1 MKYLKR
7 VVEDEVQ
14 ESLAFAGAVL
24 IEGPRGV
31 GKTSTGTLLSKS
43 TVRLDV
49 DTPALDLAR
58 VAPELVLRGDV
69 PRLIDEWQLADGIW
83 NQVRHQVDQRGK
95 PGQFILTGSA
105 SRQALGDRHPG
116 TGRIAR
122 VTMRP
127 MSLWEQGLSNGQVSL
142 QSLLR
147 GQEVQGIYDFNID
160 VAIQAI
166 CRGGFPA
173 AVDLGFPSAQKLMKA
188 YLDDVVNIDFSNLTG
203 QKRNSRRLHNLIRG
217 LARNVGSEIS
227 TAKLANEVG
236 STEGLPIKPET
247 LEGYLEVLRQM
258 FLVDDLRP
266 WAPQLRSSYVVRK
279 AWKRYLVDPS
289 LAAAALGADPASLL
303 GDLETTGFL
312 FENMAVRDL
321 RVYAQAMGCEVS
333 HYRDSGGLEVDAI
346 VEKTDGTWGAFEV
359 KLSPT
364 SVEKAAVT
372 LKKLEQ
378 QLDYTKSKKPSFLA
392 VLTTGTYSYVRPDG
406 VAVVNIGTL
415 GP

>member
-1 MKYLKR
+1 VEYASR
-7 VVEDEVQ
+7 VVEKEILD
-14 ESLAFAGAVL
+14 SLSFAGAVL

-31 GKTSTGTLLSKS
+31 GKTSTGTLLSS
-43 TVRLDV
+43 SQVRLDI
-49 DTPALDLAR
+49 DPSALELSR
-58 VAPELVLRGDV
+58 VAPELVLRGEV
-69 PRLIDEWQLADGIW
+69 PRLIDEWQLSEGLW
-83 NQVRHQVDQRGK
+83 NQVRHQVDMRGA

-105 SRQALGDRHPG
+105 SLQALGERHPG

-127 MSLWEQGLSNGQVSL
+127 MTLLEQGLSNGQVSL
-142 QSLLR
+142 RSLLL
-147 GQEVQGIYDFNID
+147 GDEIGGIQDFNLE
-160 VAIQAI
+160 VAILAI

-173 AVDLGFPSAQKLMKA
+173 AVSLDVPPAQKLMKS

-203 QKRNSRRLHNLIRG
+203 HTRNSRRLKVLLRS

-236 STEGLPIKPET
+236 SSDGAPLKAET
-247 LEGYLEVLRQM
+247 LESYLEVLRQM

-266 WAPQLRSSYVVRK
+266 WAPHLRSSYVVRK
-279 AWKRYLVDPS
+279 AWKRYLIDPS
-289 LAAAALGADPASLL
+289 LAVAALGADSASLL
-303 GDLETTGFL
+303 ADLETTGFL

-321 RVYAQAMGCEVS
+321 RVYAQSLGCEVS

-346 VEKTDGTWGAFEV
+346 VETTDGRWGAFEV

-364 SVEKAAVT
+364 SVDRAAVS
-372 LKKLEQ
+372 LKKLAQ
-378 QLDYTKSKKPSFLA
+378 QLDYTKAKKPAFLA
-392 VLTTGTYSYVRPDG
+392 VLTTGTYSYRRPDG